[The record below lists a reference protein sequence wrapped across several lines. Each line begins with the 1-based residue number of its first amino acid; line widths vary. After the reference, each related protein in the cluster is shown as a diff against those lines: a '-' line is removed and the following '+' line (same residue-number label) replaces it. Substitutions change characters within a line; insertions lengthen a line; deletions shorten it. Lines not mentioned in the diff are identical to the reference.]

1 MKGSF
6 STKVTDAIKTMQP
19 IPAITIPWPTVED
32 DDRLIEAS
40 EITSTLNVSGLT
52 ESSSIEVALQ
62 FPTPTGKGEAEHNE
76 LRKRQVAAAA
86 GAGVGVVAAVDQH
99 TVPYGEQTGSIKYA
113 PMPKSA
119 GTSVATRSATPQ
131 YPPFPFSIATTYL
144 GAPTVQYTDTAFATW
159 TANTIENTVSLI
171 LKCLMP
177 VGFES

>member
-1 MKGSF
+1 MS
-6 STKVTDAIKTMQP
+6 
-19 IPAITIPWPTVED
+19 
-32 DDRLIEAS
+32 
-40 EITSTLNVSGLT
+40 
-52 ESSSIEVALQ
+52 LQ
-62 FPTPTGKGEAEHNE
+62 FPTPTVKGEAEHNE

-86 GAGVGVVAAVDQH
+86 GVGVGVVAAVDKH

-119 GTSVATRSATPQ
+119 GTTVAARAATPQ
-131 YPPFPFSIATTYL
+131 YPPFPFSIATSYL

-171 LKCLMP
+171 LECLMS